1 MTLSC
6 GKRTE
11 PASPTCCRC
20 PGRNSMKTPCESKS
34 VQSKPIKA
42 PPPQCDF
49 HMTLS
54 CGKRTEPASPT
65 CCRCPGRNSM
75 KTPCESKSVQSKPI
89 KAPPPQCDFPTTA
102 LLSCEERTE
111 PEAASPTCCRCPG
124 RKFNEN
130 IKSAIMCTQLK
141 NEDSIYPDK
150 LCDQTV
156 LGQL

>member
-1 MTLSC
+1 MFEASCFGPTTHNSWQVRKYKRCVCVCVCVNCPGKTARQSVASESKSMQSKPIKAPPPQCDFHTMLSC
-6 GKRTE
+6 EERTEPE

-42 PPPQCDF
+42 PPSQCDF

-75 KTPCESKSVQSKPI
+75 KT
-89 KAPPPQCDFPTTA
+89 
-102 LLSCEERTE
+102 
-111 PEAASPTCCRCPG
+111 
-124 RKFNEN
+124 
-130 IKSAIMCTQLK
+130 
-141 NEDSIYPDK
+141 
-150 LCDQTV
+150 
-156 LGQL
+156 